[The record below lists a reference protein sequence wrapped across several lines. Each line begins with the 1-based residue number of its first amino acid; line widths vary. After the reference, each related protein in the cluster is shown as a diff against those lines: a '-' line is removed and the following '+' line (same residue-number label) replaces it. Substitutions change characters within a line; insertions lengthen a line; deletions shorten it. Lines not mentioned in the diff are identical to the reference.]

1 MMTLFI
7 RLSLFFLL
15 TCSFNSFAKYSEALC
30 ILYKQ
35 QMQQHKDNTSSQS
48 YRNAARDYKKNCSK
62 APPIQVE
69 KQESAKSIVIDEPT
83 FHADTSATVEP
94 IEVLTEE
101 VTQTVTV
108 NPLDTQAGAANSAQ
122 AESVNSN
129 DTLEQVKDSTP
140 AIIDIS
146 EETNNAETN
155 NAETVEPLTVQT
167 EPTQAVVK
175 YVPPV
180 VESQQTES
188 ASLLIPTMLLLG
200 VLLLAA
206 FIVFRIREKNKAA
219 VEPITPA
226 PELTTPVKAP
236 QSTIKPISVEP
247 VTDTQ
252 EVSNCEPAITPNE
265 PVEKPTVNRIDLTQ
279 RIFKN
284 EHDFE
289 EPEIRIFDPNAP
301 LPGTKPIKS
310 EPTKEPIE
318 SDEAKP
324 SDTPSERT
332 EDTQPTQPQ
341 NIHPE
346 VSSSHEVPVATTVV
360 DPIKNE
366 PLVSVEAVTALN
378 AETENMA
385 ENDEVAQAL
394 TALNNEL
401 VAEQQKA
408 VETKASTSTDPQAK
422 KANPFAN
429 LSLDPTWAP
438 DSNEKPTIEPKK
450 IVPKS
455 PELIAAEERAKQLK
469 TDD

>member
-1 MMTLFI
+1 MTLFI

-108 NPLDTQAGAANSAQ
+108 NPLDTQAGEANSAQ

-146 EETNNAETN
+146 EETN

-188 ASLLIPTMLLLG
+188 ASLLIPTVLLLG

-360 DPIKNE
+360 EPIKNE

-408 VETKASTSTDPQAK
+408 VETKASTSADPQAK

>member
-69 KQESAKSIVIDEPT
+69 KQESAKSNVIDEPT

-146 EETNNAETN
+146 EETNNAET
-155 NAETVEPLTVQT
+155 VEPLTVQT

-188 ASLLIPTMLLLG
+188 ASLLIPTVLLLG

-332 EDTQPTQPQ
+332 EDTQPQ

>member
-108 NPLDTQAGAANSAQ
+108 NPLDTQAGEANSAQ

-146 EETNNAETN
+146 EETN

-188 ASLLIPTMLLLG
+188 ASLLIPTVLLLG

-360 DPIKNE
+360 EPIKNE

-408 VETKASTSTDPQAK
+408 VETKASTSADPQAK